1 MSIFSKYCNFCS
13 GNELIEADHD
23 QSEVIK
29 AKVDEVSQ
37 MWTDLVNSSEVKG
50 VKLQEACQQQQY
62 NRGIEDLE
70 LYMDFIH
77 TFIKL
82 FTNITLE
89 NKDHSV

>member
-1 MSIFSKYCNFCS
+1 MRSIFSKYCYFCS

-50 VKLQEACQQQQY
+50 VKLQEACQQVSQSFITKFHY
-62 NRGIEDLE
+62 
-70 LYMDFIH
+70 YMAI
-77 TFIKL
+77 I
-82 FTNITLE
+82 
-89 NKDHSV
+89 